1 MNAWLTF
8 APSVLASFMAS
19 AVEFVEALTIVL
31 AVGVVRGWRPAW
43 LGAIA
48 GVVVLAALVLA
59 LGPSLAAVPLPVLQ
73 VVVGTLLSMFGLRW
87 LQKAVLRAAG
97 IVPLHDED
105 VAYASTRA
113 ALRGEGAEV
122 PGGFDAVAFLA
133 SFKAVVLEGIEVV
146 FIVIALGAR
155 GTLLLPAT
163 VGATLA
169 LLAVLVLGLALRRP
183 LSRVPENTLKFGV
196 GVMLS
201 AFGTFWVGEGIGLAW
216 PGGDA
221 AILVLMA
228 AILAISLVL
237 VSLCRR
243 SARMAT
249 RASAVATV
257 HAPAPP
263 PGMWRRFAS
272 ELLGLF
278 VGDGR
283 LAIGIL
289 AWSVGAWIAQAQ
301 APNTSSGA
309 CLLFALGT
317 PLMLV
322 ATALRCAR
330 R

>member
-1 MNAWLTF
+1 MSAWLTF

-73 VVVGTLLSMFGLRW
+73 VVVGVLLSMFGLRW

-105 VAYASTRA
+105 AAYASTRE
-113 ALRGEGAEV
+113 ALRGDRAKAEER
-122 PGGFDAVAFLA
+122 FDAVAFLA
-133 SFKAVVLEGIEVV
+133 SFKAVVLEGVEVV

-155 GTLLLPAT
+155 GSLLVPAAI
-163 VGATLA
+163 GAALA
-169 LLAVLVLGLALRRP
+169 LLAVLALGLALRRP

-228 AILAISLVL
+228 AILAIALVL
-237 VSLCRR
+237 VPLCRR
-243 SARMAT
+243 RACVARRPPT
-249 RASAVATV
+249 VATV
-257 HAPAPP
+257 HVCSRPP
-263 PGMWRRFAS
+263 TMWRRFAG
-272 ELLGLF
+272 ELFGMF
-278 VGDGR
+278 VGDGW
-283 LAIGIL
+283 LAIGVL
-289 AWSVGAWIAQAQ
+289 AWSVAAWIAHSQAS
-301 APNTSSGA
+301 NTSSGA
-309 CLLFALGT
+309 CLLFALGA
-317 PLMLV
+317 PLMLA
-322 ATALRCAR
+322 ATALRRAGH
-330 R
+330 

>member
-1 MNAWLTF
+1 MSAWLTF

-43 LGAIA
+43 LGAAA
-48 GVVVLAALVLA
+48 GAIVLAALVLA
-59 LGPSLAAVPLPVLQ
+59 LGPSLSVVPLPVLQ

-105 VAYASTRA
+105 AAYASTHQ
-113 ALRGEGAEV
+113 ALRREVGARDR
-122 PGGFDAVAFLA
+122 FDAVAFLA

-146 FIVIALGAR
+146 FIVVALGAR
-155 GTLLLPAT
+155 GSLLLPAT
-163 VGATLA
+163 VGAALA
-169 LLAVLVLGLALRRP
+169 LLVVLALGVALRRP

-221 AILVLMA
+221 AILVLMV
-228 AILAISLVL
+228 AILAVALALVW
-237 VSLCRR
+237 LCRR
-243 SARMAT
+243 AQRVAAHSSVV
-249 RASAVATV
+249 ASS
-257 HAPAPP
+257 HAAAA
-263 PGMWRRFAS
+263 PGMWRRLAG

-278 VGDGR
+278 VGDGW
-283 LAIGIL
+283 LAAGIL
-289 AWSVGAWIAQAQ
+289 AWSVGGWIAAAQ
-301 APNTSSGA
+301 TPPASVAA
-309 CLLFALGT
+309 CALFAIGPAVL
-317 PLMLV
+317 L
-322 ATALRCAR
+322 ATTAWRRAR

>member
-1 MNAWLTF
+1 MSAWLTF

-48 GVVVLAALVLA
+48 GMVVLAALVLA
-59 LGPSLAAVPLPVLQ
+59 LGPSLATIPLPVLQ
-73 VVVGTLLSMFGLRW
+73 VLVGTLLSMFGLRW

-105 VAYASTRA
+105 AAYASTRE
-113 ALRGEGAEV
+113 ALHGREAHGR
-122 PGGFDAVAFLA
+122 FDAVAFLA
-133 SFKAVVLEGIEVV
+133 SFKAVVLEGAEVV

-155 GTLLLPAT
+155 AGLLVPAA
-163 VGATLA
+163 VGAALA
-169 LLAVLVLGLALRRP
+169 LLVVLAIGLALRRP

-201 AFGTFWVGEGIGLAW
+201 SIGTFWVGEGIGLAW

-221 AILVLMA
+221 TILLLMA
-228 AILAISLVL
+228 ALLAISLVL
-237 VSLCRR
+237 VRLCRR
-243 SARMAT
+243 WARAAT
-249 RASAVATV
+249 RPTAVATASAL
-257 HAPAPP
+257 APR
-263 PGMWRRFAS
+263 PGRWRRFAG

-278 VGDGR
+278 VGDGW

-289 AWSVGAWIAQAQ
+289 VWSVGAWIAQAQ
-301 APNTSSGA
+301 APNPSSGA
-309 CLLFALGT
+309 CLLFAMGT

-322 ATALRCAR
+322 ATALRSAR